1 MEEES
6 GADDH
11 AREGFFVCAGGEP
24 EPYLRRDKGTSVAGV
39 ADTVV
44 GGEHHGMRGQQSV
57 LAERAGAVV
66 GELSGGVQRTSVAA
80 DYPRRNAGDIG
91 ERERGAGDIVESDYT
106 SDGTAGDERG
116 GLKQRHPK

>member
-11 AREGFFVCAGGEP
+11 AGEGFLVCVGGES

-44 GGEHHGMRGQQSV
+44 GGEHYGMRGQQPV

-80 DYPRRNAGDIG
+80 DHPRRNAGDTG
-91 ERERGAGDIVESDYT
+91 ERERGAGDI
-106 SDGTAGDERG
+106 A
-116 GLKQRHPK
+116 